1 MEQKFA
7 KLVLMVTGVSNDL
20 GKLKNE
26 VDVIKR
32 TGAIKMNSLDSD
44 LSSMSDSIESSASSS
59 LFEWRKN
66 AFSFG

>member
-7 KLVLMVTGVSNDL
+7 KLVLMVTDVSNDL

-59 LFEWRKN
+59 LFE
-66 AFSFG
+66 

>member
-32 TGAIKMNSLDSD
+32 TGAIQMNSLDSD

-59 LFEWRKN
+59 LFE
-66 AFSFG
+66 

>member
-1 MEQKFA
+1 
-7 KLVLMVTGVSNDL
+7 MVTGVSNDL
-20 GKLKNE
+20 GKLKKE

-59 LFEWRKN
+59 LFE
-66 AFSFG
+66 

>member
-20 GKLKNE
+20 GKLKKE

-59 LFEWRKN
+59 LFE
-66 AFSFG
+66 

>member
-59 LFEWRKN
+59 LFE
-66 AFSFG
+66 

>member
-32 TGAIKMNSLDSD
+32 TGAIKINSLDSD

-59 LFEWRKN
+59 LFE
-66 AFSFG
+66 